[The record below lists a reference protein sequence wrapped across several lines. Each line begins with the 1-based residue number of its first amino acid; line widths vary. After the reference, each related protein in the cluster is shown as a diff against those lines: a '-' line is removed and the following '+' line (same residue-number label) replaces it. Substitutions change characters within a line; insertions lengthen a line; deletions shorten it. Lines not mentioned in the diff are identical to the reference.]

1 MTSAVARVM
10 FNGESEQSGRVCAVV
25 GPGPLSVLGEV
36 WNGRVSLFIGFQSLC
51 SGSIH
56 TPLYLPARYDSP
68 RDAQRTCIAS
78 FTQDGVC
85 LRI

>member
-1 MTSAVARVM
+1 MTSAAARVM

-56 TPLYLPARYDSP
+56 TYLTYLLGMTPHAMHKEPALPPLH
-68 RDAQRTCIAS
+68 RTECA
-78 FTQDGVC
+78 
-85 LRI
+85 